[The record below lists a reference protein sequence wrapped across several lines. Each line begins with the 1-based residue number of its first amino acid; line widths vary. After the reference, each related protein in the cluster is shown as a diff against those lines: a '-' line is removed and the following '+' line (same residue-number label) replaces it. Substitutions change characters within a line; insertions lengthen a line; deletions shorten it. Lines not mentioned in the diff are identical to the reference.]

1 VCSARVLGWAPL
13 AGWPGGVEVRAG
25 SGVAARRWLLT
36 MWIRGV
42 LWQASRAGQERTTQP
57 VPRKQRMQRL
67 ADTAHTDEPR
77 ERLKDF
83 ARRVDTWSEKRS
95 NKSFYESWM
104 GT

>member
-1 VCSARVLGWAPL
+1 M
-13 AGWPGGVEVRAG
+13 RAG